1 MQEFSPKILV
11 FACNWGGYASADL
24 AGLGGIGYPPNVKIL
39 RVMCSARV
47 DPIFVL
53 EAFKNGSDGVLV
65 VGCHP
70 NYCHYIDGNIHAE
83 TRVKFLKT
91 VLNHAGIDPK
101 RLRVEWVS
109 ASEGARF
116 AEVVNDFVASVK
128 TLGPSPLAGEKPD
141 VNALAS
147 LVAAEEASADFRLRA
162 LVGKER
168 KIVEEG
174 NVYGERKPQ
183 SEFDDVMSDAVR
195 AESVRQRIYLLVKS
209 QPMSVKDLAKIM
221 GLDPEKVLRHIAVMK
236 RKGLVTVDR
245 VEGTSPLY
253 VALEARP

>member
-1 MQEFSPKILV
+1 MQGFNPKILV

-47 DPIFVL
+47 DPIFIL
-53 EAFKNGSDGVLV
+53 EAFKNGADGVLI

-91 VLNHAGIDPK
+91 VLDYAGIAPE
-101 RLRVEWVS
+101 RLCVEWIS

-116 AEVVNDFVASVK
+116 AEVVNDFVVSLK
-128 TLGPSPLAGEKPD
+128 TLGMSPLAGEKPD
-141 VNALAS
+141 ANALA
-147 LVAAEEASADFRLRA
+147 LLIAAEEASADFRLRA

-183 SEFDDVMSDAVR
+183 SEFDKVMNEAVH
-195 AESVRQRIYLLVKS
+195 AESIRRRIYLLVKS
-209 QPMSVKDLAKIM
+209 QPMSVKDLAETM
-221 GLDPEKVLRHIAVMK
+221 GLDPAKVLRHIAVMK

-245 VEGTSPLY
+245 VEGASPLY